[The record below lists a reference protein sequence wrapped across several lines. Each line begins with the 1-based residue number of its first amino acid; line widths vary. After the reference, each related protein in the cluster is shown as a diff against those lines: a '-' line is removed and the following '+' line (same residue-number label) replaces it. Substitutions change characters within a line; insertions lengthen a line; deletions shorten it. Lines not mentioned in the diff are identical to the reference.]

1 MTTSRPI
8 ISRRFRRLAILSAG
22 ATALAAAGTASALPL
37 INIPPRASFTATP
50 SLALVGQSVVFN
62 GSASTDFDG
71 SIAKYEWDLDNN
83 GTYEVRSSSIAST
96 SRSFPT
102 AGAHTVKLRVTD
114 NRGATN
120 VMSRSITVHRRPV
133 ALLTADRAVP
143 NVGDVVGY
151 RATGSYDPDGD
162 AITGYYWD
170 LDGNGTYERFGPSP
184 YVQTS
189 FPTPGMHRLSVIAR
203 DSRGANS
210 LATTLNVRVNERP
223 TAVISA
229 TPNPAVVNQLV
240 QLSGS
245 LSSDDRGIVKYEWDL
260 DGNGTYETSTGTS
273 PQTSTMFT
281 TLGTARIG
289 LQVTDTDGAVD
300 RSTATI
306 TVKPAPVRDT
316 SKPLVRI
323 TPLTVRMRSGYATFK
338 VTCPVTEM
346 SCATKLTVK
355 GRSGKLHGQV
365 VGRAAKIVPGGR
377 TLAVHV
383 RLTPKAVRAIR
394 RNGRIPATVTAVAKD
409 TAGNVGTTNTKVTIR
424 R

>member
-1 MTTSRPI
+1 MTTSSTI
-8 ISRRFRRLAILSAG
+8 TSRRIRRLAALSAG
-22 ATALAAAGTASALPL
+22 AAILAVAGTASAFPV
-37 INIPPRASFTATP
+37 INLPPRASFTATP
-50 SLALVGQSVVFN
+50 SLALVGQHVAFDA
-62 GSASTDFDG
+62 GASTDVDG
-71 SIAKYEWDLDNN
+71 SITKYEWDLDGN
-83 GTYEVRSSSIAST
+83 GTYEVRSATIAST
-96 SRSFPT
+96 GTYFAT
-102 AGAHTVKLRVTD
+102 AGAHTVRLRVTD
-114 NRGATN
+114 NRGATG
-120 VMSRSITVHRRPV
+120 VTTRTVVVNRRPV

-162 AITGYYWD
+162 AIAGYYWD
-170 LDGNGTYERFGPSP
+170 MNGDGYFERYGASP

-189 FPTPGMHRLSVIAR
+189 FSTPGMHRIGVMAR

-210 LATTLNVRVNERP
+210 IPVTLNVRVNDRP

-229 TPNPAVVNQLV
+229 TPNPAVVDQLV

-260 DGNGTYETSTGTS
+260 DGNGTYETSTGAS
-273 PQTSTMFT
+273 PRTTAMFT
-281 TLGTARIG
+281 TLGPAKVG

-306 TVKPAPVRDT
+306 TVNPAPVPDT

-323 TPLTVRMRSGYATFK
+323 TPLAVRMRGGYATFK

-346 SCATKLTVK
+346 SCAANLTVK
-355 GRSGKLHGQV
+355 GRSGNLHGQV
-365 VGRAAKIVPGGR
+365 IGRAAKIVPGGR

-383 RLTPKAVRAIR
+383 RLTPKALRAIR
-394 RNGRIPATVTAVAKD
+394 RNGRIPATVIAVAKD
-409 TAGNVGTTNTKVTIR
+409 AAGNVGTTSTKVTIR
-424 R
+424 K